1 MRKGRLFMLSV
12 ALATAG
18 AVTATAAMAGQLRP
32 DEARRFVAGKL
43 FSYTCFDGT
52 SGIGRIHA
60 DGSVIGTI
68 QTRGRA
74 ARFVAM
80 PRGTIRVTTGSICA
94 SLRGSLIQ
102 PCFDVVKTSSISFR
116 GSISGLGFAY
126 CDFVRHNPRPIVKR
140 PHRTTTSAEVIK
152 PAIPAA
158 EPVSMTEPARPAPVR
173 STVVVNIP

>member
-1 MRKGRLFMLSV
+1 MRKDRLFMLSV

-18 AVTATAAMAGQLRP
+18 AVTATVAMAGQLRP

-52 SGIGRIHA
+52 SGVGRIHA

-68 QTRGRA
+68 QTRGSA

-80 PRGTIRVTTGSICA
+80 PQGTIQVTSGAICA
-94 SLRGSLIQ
+94 SLRGSMIQ
-102 PCFDVVKTSSISFR
+102 PCFNVEKTSSISFR

-126 CDFVRHNPRPIVKR
+126 CDFVRYNPRRSVKR
-140 PHRTTTSAEVIK
+140 VRPTNTEVSK

-158 EPVSMTEPARPAPVR
+158 QPVSMTTPVRARPIQSAVA
-173 STVVVNIP
+173 VNIP